1 MNIFRKFRLPLFIV
15 LIWLVLGFAKS
26 ALAGDI
32 ILNDLGGQ
40 AVRFSSYKGKPV
52 MLFFWTT
59 WCPYCRVELKKLNQ
73 QYPLMVQEGIAIFGV
88 NVSEPEYKVQRFF
101 QGYQLNFKI
110 LLDKAGL
117 LADKYGLMG
126 VPTFIFLDK
135 AGQETY
141 RANSLP
147 DDYKGLL
154 FK

>member
-1 MNIFRKFRLPLFIV
+1 
-15 LIWLVLGFAKS
+15 
-26 ALAGDI
+26 
-32 ILNDLGGQ
+32 
-40 AVRFSSYKGKPV
+40 
-52 MLFFWTT
+52 
-59 WCPYCRVELKKLNQ
+59 VELKKLNQ
-73 QYPLMVQEGIAIFGV
+73 QYSSMVQEGIVVFGV
-88 NVSEPEYKVQRFF
+88 NVSESGYKVQRFF

-110 LLDKAGL
+110 LLDESGL
-117 LADKYGLMG
+117 LANKYDLMG